1 VHPNWVDVLDIG
13 EKVVLP
19 SSQWHFDQFRL
30 DPDNARLWHGD
41 QSIALTL
48 KAVGV
53 LHYLVNHAGQL
64 VTKEA
69 LLDALWPNTAVSDAA
84 LRVVISELRK
94 ALGDTAQAPQFIATV
109 HRLGYRF
116 LAPVTRIDSAAKGL
130 ETGPFSFVASPP
142 PENPRSGERL
152 LVTVLGGVLLNA
164 GALGA
169 EVGLDD
175 LLHLMQFV
183 SDMPLREVQKCEGM
197 IQHVIGGGL
206 LALFGVPVAQED
218 HVQRPLLAD
227 LRLLQ
232 RLHER

>member
-1 VHPNWVDVLDIG
+1 
-13 EKVVLP
+13 VLP
-19 SSQWHFDQFRL
+19 SPQWRFDLFRL
-30 DPDNARLWHGD
+30 DPDDARLWRGN
-41 QSIALTL
+41 QSIPLTL

-53 LHYLVNHAGQL
+53 LHYLVSHAGQL

-94 ALGDTAQAPQFIATV
+94 ALGDTAQAPQFIVTV

-116 LAPVTRIDSAAKGL
+116 LAPVTRIESPVKGL
-130 ETGPFSFVASPP
+130 ETGYPPFAASSS
-142 PENPRSGERL
+142 PEDRRLGERM

-175 LLHLMQFV
+175 LHRLMQLV
-183 SDMPLREVQKCEGM
+183 SDIPLGEVRQYEGM
-197 IQHVIGGGL
+197 IQHVISGGF
-206 LALFGVPVAQED
+206 LALFGVSLVQED

-227 LRLLQ
+227 LRLHE

>member
-1 VHPNWVDVLDIG
+1 LYIG

-19 SSQWHFDQFRL
+19 SPQWHFDLFRL
-30 DPDNARLWHGD
+30 DPDNARLWRGD

-116 LAPVTRIDSAAKGL
+116 LASVTRIDSPAKGL
-130 ETGPFSFVASPP
+130 ETGSPSSVASPS
-142 PENPRSGERL
+142 PEDPRLGDRM

-175 LLHLMQFV
+175 LLRLMQFV

-197 IQHVIGGGL
+197 IQHVIGGGF
-206 LALFGVPVAQED
+206 LALFGVPLVQED

-227 LRLLQ
+227 LGLQ
-232 RLHER
+232 